1 MAPVIRIVDVTKDFG
16 PQRVLRGV
24 SLEIRDN
31 EILVILGPSGQGK
44 TVLIKTLV
52 RLLEPSGGRI
62 EYDGTDILA
71 LRRRELQEFRKGV
84 AFVFQNSAL
93 FDFLDVR
100 DNLALFLKMHRPL
113 GAGEIE
119 ERIVRAI
126 RFVGLEEAVL
136 DKFPEELSE
145 GMKKRVAI
153 ARAMVKEPRYIF
165 YDEPTNGLDKYNA
178 RLVSELVVM
187 LKEEIRATSIVVTHD
202 IVLTREV
209 ADRVAL
215 LKDGLIRSVGPK
227 DALTADILNDLYE
240 TGDA

>member
-1 MAPVIRIVDVTKDFG
+1 MIRIVDVTKDFG
-16 PQRVLRGV
+16 LQKVLRGV

-62 EYDGTDILA
+62 EYDGTDIIA
-71 LRRRELQEFRKGV
+71 LRRRELQEFRKSV

-100 DNLALFLKMHRPL
+100 ENLALFLKMHRNL

-119 ERIVRAI
+119 DRIVRAI
-126 RFVGLEEAVL
+126 RFVGLQEEAL

-165 YDEPTNGLDKYNA
+165 YDEPTNGLDKHNA

-202 IVLTREV
+202 IALTREV

-215 LKDGLIRSVGPK
+215 LKDGMIRSVGTK
-227 DALTADILNDLYE
+227 DELTADILNDLYE
-240 TGDA
+240 TGEA